1 MDGDLQRLYNQLTWA
16 WIRRIM
22 NIIEQYPHSVAIA
35 GAVIIIVENV
45 LPHLPIKANSTVQVI
60 INLAKMIL
68 GKKGQ

>member
-1 MDGDLQRLYNQLTWA
+1 
-16 WIRRIM
+16 M